1 MESAEPW
8 KLEQRG
14 LRDCDDPA
22 LISPERV
29 KQEEEQHNS
38 PPSKKMKFE
47 ENSIKLEGEN
57 KENLLGRPILTSSPL
72 TEAEEALRKLGC
84 DIMVTPKIENKPES
98 KFAPKVT
105 PNGDKL
111 NQFNHSA
118 YFNMLSVSP
127 VVLNGSV
134 TITPKDGGPVE
145 RPERPWFSLLAR
157 PDSPGLEGETEL
169 QLGRPGEQDTAPHL
183 TLLEKK
189 LGIVREMNKE
199 CSRRPIPKGKH
210 NFII

>member
-1 MESAEPW
+1 
-8 KLEQRG
+8 
-14 LRDCDDPA
+14 
-22 LISPERV
+22 
-29 KQEEEQHNS
+29 
-38 PPSKKMKFE
+38 
-47 ENSIKLEGEN
+47 
-57 KENLLGRPILTSSPL
+57 
-72 TEAEEALRKLGC
+72 
-84 DIMVTPKIENKPES
+84 
-98 KFAPKVT
+98 
-105 PNGDKL
+105 
-111 NQFNHSA
+111 
-118 YFNMLSVSP
+118 MLSVSP

-199 CSRRPIPKGKH
+199 CSRRPIPKGKQREY
-210 NFII
+210 ITS